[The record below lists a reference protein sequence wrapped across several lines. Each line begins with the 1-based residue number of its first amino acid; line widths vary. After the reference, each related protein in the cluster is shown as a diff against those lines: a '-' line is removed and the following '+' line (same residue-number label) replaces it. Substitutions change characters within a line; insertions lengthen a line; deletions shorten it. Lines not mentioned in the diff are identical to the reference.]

1 MNDMHATAGVNRNVS
16 DITHN
21 VASHREGYPV
31 GTGVYSSLPTN
42 SIIDN
47 GCQAL
52 PSTIEGTFPL
62 KTIKAV
68 PLLRCICVAFSA
80 HMRIGAK

>member
-1 MNDMHATAGVNRNVS
+1 MHATAGVNTNAS

-21 VASHREGYPV
+21 VTIHRGRYPV
-31 GTGVYSSLPTN
+31 GTGVYPSLPTN

-52 PSTIEGTFPL
+52 PSTMEGILPL

-68 PLLRCICVAFSA
+68 PLLHCICVA
-80 HMRIGAK
+80 